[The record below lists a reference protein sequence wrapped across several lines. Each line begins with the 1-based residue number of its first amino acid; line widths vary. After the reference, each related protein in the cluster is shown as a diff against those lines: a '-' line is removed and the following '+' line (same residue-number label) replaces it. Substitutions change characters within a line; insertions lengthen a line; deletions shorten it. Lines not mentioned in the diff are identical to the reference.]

1 MQSFVSEKGN
11 PVRLFN
17 PIFLQHDNHIC
28 KYIGIEVVLGKVFFE
43 KKPASC
49 EYQFVKIVNKHQR
62 LVLDKEKIN
71 NRIFTL
77 EMKYAV
83 SEDTYIRVN
92 DLLEELF

>member
-11 PVRLFN
+11 LVRLFN
-17 PIFLQHDNHIC
+17 PIVLQHDDHIC
-28 KYIGIEVVLGKVFFE
+28 KYVEIEVVLGKVFFE
-43 KKPASC
+43 KKTASC
-49 EYQFVKIVNKHQR
+49 EYHFVKIVNKYQR
-62 LVLDKEKIN
+62 LVLDKEKID